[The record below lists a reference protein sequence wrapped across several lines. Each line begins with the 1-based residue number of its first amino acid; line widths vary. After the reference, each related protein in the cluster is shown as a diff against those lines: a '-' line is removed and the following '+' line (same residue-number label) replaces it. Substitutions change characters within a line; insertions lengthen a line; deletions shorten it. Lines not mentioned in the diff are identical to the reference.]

1 MACKFPWFFHH
12 PPTRYRYLETITYF
26 KKEKQGSLRSFRPL
40 TRMDGACTDLYENL
54 SVNSFKGDLSN
65 ATTFNPPLFS
75 LVNTFKSLFL
85 FYSCIALSIYLR
97 PRYIIFITR
106 RRRRQ
111 YVAEPVL
118 MLFGALAN
126 RYWLWSLLRFIEDT
140 LSSIRGRMF
149 RLPWGTVPAYTVIV
163 SCELVLKLAIGPS
176 SV

>member
-1 MACKFPWFFHH
+1 
-12 PPTRYRYLETITYF
+12 
-26 KKEKQGSLRSFRPL
+26 
-40 TRMDGACTDLYENL
+40 MDGACTDLYENL

-126 RYWLWSLLRFIEDT
+126 RY
-140 LSSIRGRMF
+140 
-149 RLPWGTVPAYTVIV
+149 
-163 SCELVLKLAIGPS
+163 
-176 SV
+176 